1 MGTGDP
7 NGMGMAHALA
17 SSMGGIKTA
26 GDLVARMQLRK
37 MRLKEAKQYVAD
49 KLGVS
54 VFDLSDS
61 TIMRTVREELD
72 IGVVTA
78 VPGLAKGLEAKA
90 RIADLLDIRINSV
103 ERLKAKIGPG
113 LSSGSR
119 RSAEG
124 ASMREPLRAGRH
136 RRQRRHGDTT

>member
-1 MGTGDP
+1 VGTGDP
-7 NGMGMAHALA
+7 NGMAMAHAVA

-26 GDLVARMQLRK
+26 GDLVARMQLNK
-37 MRLKEAKQYVAD
+37 MRLTEAKEHVAG

-61 TIMRTVREELD
+61 TTMRQVREELD

-90 RIADLLDIRINSV
+90 RIAELLDIRINSV
-103 ERLKAKIGPG
+103 ERLKAKTG
-113 LSSGSR
+113 L
-119 RSAEG
+119 G
-124 ASMREPLRAGRH
+124 AAVV
-136 RRQRRHGDTT
+136 

>member
-7 NGMGMAHALA
+7 HGMGMAHALA

-37 MRLKEAKQYVAD
+37 MRLKEAKAYVAD

-61 TIMRTVREELD
+61 TAMRTVREEFD
-72 IGVVTA
+72 IGIVTA
-78 VPGLAKGLEAKA
+78 VPGAAKGLEAKA
-90 RIADLLDIRINSV
+90 RIAELLDIRINSV
-103 ERLKAKIGPG
+103 ERLKGKIGAPVSTG
-113 LSSGSR
+113 
-119 RSAEG
+119 
-124 ASMREPLRAGRH
+124 
-136 RRQRRHGDTT
+136 

>member
-26 GDLVARMQLRK
+26 GDLVARMQLSRK
-37 MRLKEAKQYVAD
+37 MRLPEAKQYVAD
-49 KLGVS
+49 RLGVS

-61 TIMRTVREELD
+61 TLMRTLREELD

-78 VPGLAKGLEAKA
+78 GPGLAKGLEAKA
-90 RIADLLDIRINSV
+90 RIADLLEIRINSV
-103 ERLKAKIGPG
+103 ERMKRKTG
-113 LSSGSR
+113 L
-119 RSAEG
+119 A
-124 ASMREPLRAGRH
+124 APAH
-136 RRQRRHGDTT
+136 